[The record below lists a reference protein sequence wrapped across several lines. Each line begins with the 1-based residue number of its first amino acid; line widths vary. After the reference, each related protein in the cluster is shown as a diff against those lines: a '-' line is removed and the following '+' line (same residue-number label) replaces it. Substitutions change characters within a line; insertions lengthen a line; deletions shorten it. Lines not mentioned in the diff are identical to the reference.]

1 MCLCVS
7 HFRFSVCLSHSVSF
21 LPSFSRL
28 GCVCVSVCV
37 CVCVCVYVC
46 VWRNVPDA
54 PENGVLHVGLSLV
67 SLPLRLCLG
76 HVSACQPFSRRFHFG
91 IAKAWTT

>member
-1 MCLCVS
+1 MCMCLCVS
-7 HFRFSVCLSHSVSF
+7 HFRFSVCLSPSVSF
-21 LPSFSRL
+21 LPSLCRL
-28 GCVCVSVCV
+28 GCVCVCV
-37 CVCVCVYVC
+37 CLC

-91 IAKAWTT
+91 IAKASTT

>member
-1 MCLCVS
+1 MYV
-7 HFRFSVCLSHSVSF
+7 FVCLPFSLLCLSLTLCEFPALSLSV
-21 LPSFSRL
+21 
-28 GCVCVSVCV
+28 GVCV
-37 CVCVCVYVC
+37 CVCVCVC

-91 IAKAWTT
+91 IAKASTT

>member
-7 HFRFSVCLSHSVSF
+7 RFRFSVCLSHSVSF
-21 LPSFSRL
+21 LPSLCRL
-28 GCVCVSVCV
+28 GCVCVCV
-37 CVCVCVYVC
+37 CAR

-76 HVSACQPFSRRFHFG
+76 HASACQAFSRPFHFG
-91 IAKAWTT
+91 IAKTSTT

>member
-7 HFRFSVCLSHSVSF
+7 HFRFCLSLTLCEF
-21 LPSFSRL
+21 LALSLS
-28 GCVCVSVCV
+28 GGVCV
-37 CVCVCVYVC
+37 CVCVFVCVCVC

-54 PENGVLHVGLSLV
+54 PENAVLHVGLSLV

-76 HVSACQPFSRRFHFG
+76 HVSACQPLSRRFHFG
-91 IAKAWTT
+91 IAKASTT